1 MNSSV
6 RDYTQVHNDFFRRL
20 SPGFVMVV
28 VSVFERLFAAARQE
42 CVANN
47 EPHLVLMATQRLL
60 AKVPQW
66 TNQQQ
71 VEVLAA
77 ARRSTEHFDDLILA
91 CVQSHARIYQECYGQ
106 SASISSSDVT
116 PKGFVHA
123 VLVHSARGF
132 YVQPQKLAD
141 DRHPSIRRENRA
153 ASRRIVVEA
162 IRTAILQYMPM
173 QRIVS
178 KMPPHPI
185 TGVVRPT
192 RPHEAVYGD
201 AEEVVEEEDDEGV
214 IEGEDAVEDGDAVE
228 DAVEDA
234 TEDEDA
240 VEDATE
246 DVVEEDAGDEY
257 AESPENPFRAIR

>member
-1 MNSSV
+1 MDSSV

-20 SPGFVMVV
+20 SPGFVTAV

-47 EPHLVLMATQRLL
+47 EPNLVLMATQRLL

-71 VEVLAA
+71 VEVLSA
-77 ARRSTEHFDDLILA
+77 ARRSTEHFDDLVLA

-106 SASISSSDVT
+106 RASVSSSDVT
-116 PKGFVHA
+116 PQGFVHA

-132 YVQPQKLAD
+132 YVQPQTLAD
-141 DRHPSIRRENRA
+141 DITPSIRRENRA
-153 ASRRIVVEA
+153 ASRRTVVEA

-178 KMPPHPI
+178 SMPPHPI
-185 TGVVRPT
+185 TGATHTTPTHGVVYEDAA
-192 RPHEAVYGD
+192 EAED
-201 AEEVVEEEDDEGV
+201 AVEYAVEAEDAAEYAVEAEDDVEDDD
-214 IEGEDAVEDGDAVE
+214 EAEDAVEDD
-228 DAVEDA
+228 
-234 TEDEDA
+234 DEA
-240 VEDATE
+240 
-246 DVVEEDAGDEY
+246 
-257 AESPENPFRAIR
+257 PQNPFRAIR